1 MWPQIKC
8 MFLII
13 LVDHQAS
20 VAMSSHKELDGAVRI
35 GPYGRKDLQSCHFR
49 TYHLTYAH
57 YVKFPSWGFQ
67 ICRRQHALKP
77 GRGKTLFHRHRR
89 RVVFIR
95 FNRLV
100 VSIRGSHLNDGL
112 VGPLD
117 CKIYFES
124 GLPVCVS
131 RCFFAQLLE
140 GSWRSISLCFFAILQ
155 PCSGISRLWCVQLQP
170 LI

>member
-1 MWPQIKC
+1 
-8 MFLII
+8 MFLIV

-67 ICRRQHALKP
+67 NCRRQHALKP
-77 GRGKTLFHRHRR
+77 GLGKTLF
-89 RVVFIR
+89 
-95 FNRLV
+95 L
-100 VSIRGSHLNDGL
+100 RGSHLNDGL